1 MENGL
6 FKDELPTVTIKW
18 WVSIANCW
26 TTRGYHYTTIIVII
40 IIVTIISIM
49 IIISP
54 TILVSVFLP
63 RNHHATI
70 MIVFQNDDKKS
81 VILHQNTISYAC
93 HFRILI
99 ILPPSHS
106 THPVTTGP
114 ASLRLWGSLD
124 PGSSSFSI
132 FWTAPGHWW
141 STVVNGPPL
150 KRWRTHWL
158 SLGWSGN
165 YPAW

>member
-26 TTRGYHYTTIIVII
+26 TTRGVSLYHHHCNHYHCHYYQYHDYHYPHNTR
-40 IIVTIISIM
+40 ISV
-49 IIISP
+49 
-54 TILVSVFLP
+54 L
-63 RNHHATI
+63 A
-70 MIVFQNDDKKS
+70 KKS
-81 VILHQNTISYAC
+81 SCHHHDSFSEWRQKSVNSC
-93 HFRILI
+93 HFTILI

-114 ASLRLWGSLD
+114 ASLRLWGSPD

-132 FWTAPGHWW
+132 FWTAPGPLVWSTGW
-141 STVVNGPPL
+141 STVHRLSDGE
-150 KRWRTHWL
+150 RWF